1 LDFTWNARNKGKL
14 GTLVAI
20 SSKSKKVLFRV
31 HRLQIGKKKNHD
43 ESNKAMEG
51 RAVEDLVKIIDEK
64 KLQVRSVCHDTSKS
78 RFFFTRKDFLFFLP
92 DHCIVF
98 YPFKS
103 QSKKNL
109 LPVPVLPFYH

>member
-1 LDFTWNARNKGKL
+1 VIDKYGLMLDLTLDFTWNARNKGKL

-78 RFFFTRKDFLFFLP
+78 RFFFTRK
-92 DHCIVF
+92 
-98 YPFKS
+98 
-103 QSKKNL
+103 Q
-109 LPVPVLPFYH
+109 PV